1 MLVHSVLRI
10 EQGDT
15 PVTYVL
21 ASENCG
27 MGGKT
32 TMRSFRWSVRISIY
46 ASNLRAMASYLEA
59 MASTV
64 LEKNTFVI
72 ICIYIYVYNQK
83 ILQPYLEEGS

>member
-72 ICIYIYVYNQK
+72 ICIYIY
-83 ILQPYLEEGS
+83 ICI